1 MADEP
6 VQDRERVYFLVTTLA
21 WLLVLL
27 VVGYAI
33 YDPLRMASAASQQH
47 QAAIEDG
54 ARIYA
59 QYCMVCHGPN
69 GEGVVGKPLNR
80 PDLQGDPATK
90 QDVVAMLTQTITN
103 GRPGSTVP
111 HWVRLPDGSWA
122 SFTAMPAW
130 GRSQNGPLDEQMVSD
145 VVAFIMNGDFSLAGK
160 YTPPMGTGTV
170 SQEQA
175 AKLSSSELMQKLV
188 QQLPR
193 PAGLDA
199 STYARAQQLIAKYG
213 CLSCHTIGSVGG
225 RIGPDLTQV
234 GSWGLDASFLQNWL
248 LHAPTVKDRAPVYW
262 SNFQDPFPVLERA
275 LGGTG
280 GSQGALAPLPAPT
293 PLEHP
298 TDMPNFQQSMG
309 MTPADAQTLADY
321 LLHLK

>member
-6 VQDRERVYFLVTTLA
+6 VQDRERVYFLVMIFS

-27 VVGYAI
+27 LVGYAI
-33 YDPLRMASAASQQH
+33 YDPLRMADAAAQQR
-47 QAAIEDG
+47 QQSIQSG
-54 ARIYA
+54 ARLYA

-80 PDLQGDPATK
+80 PDLQGDPAAK

-111 HWVRLPDGSWA
+111 RWVRLPGGEWA

-130 GRSQNGPLDEQMVSD
+130 GRSQNGPLDEQMVND
-145 VVAFIMNGDFSLAGK
+145 LVAFIMNGDFALANR
-160 YTPPMGTGTV
+160 YTPPVGTGTLGPAAA
-170 SQEQA
+170 SDP
-175 AKLSSSELMQKLV
+175 AKLAT
-188 QQLPR
+188 QLPK

-199 STYARAQQLIAKYG
+199 GTYAQAQKIVGKYG

-234 GSWGLDASFLQNWL
+234 GSWGLDADFLQAWV
-248 LHAPTVKDRAPVYW
+248 LHAPTVKERAPVYW
-262 SNFQDPFPVLERA
+262 SNYQNPFPVLERA
-275 LGGTG
+275 LGSG
-280 GSQGALAPLPAPT
+280 GKADGRLDPLPAPV
-293 PLEHP
+293 PLRIG
-298 TDMPNFQQSMG
+298 TDMPDFSKAG
-309 MTPADAQTLADY
+309 MTPEEAKTLADY

>member
-6 VQDRERVYFLVTTLA
+6 VQDRERVYFLVMTFS
-21 WLLVLL
+21 WLLILL
-27 VVGYAI
+27 LVGYAI
-33 YDPLRMASAASQQH
+33 YDPLRMASAAAQQH
-47 QAAIEDG
+47 RQAVEDG

-80 PDLQGDPATK
+80 ADLQGDPSVK

-160 YTPPMGTGTV
+160 YTPPMATGTV
-170 SQEQA
+170 SPEEA
-175 AKLSSSELMQKLV
+175 AKGGADLQAKLV
-188 QQLPR
+188 AQLPE
-193 PAGLDA
+193 PAGLDPG
-199 STYARAQQLIAKYG
+199 TYAQAQKLIAKYG

-234 GSWGLDASFLQNWL
+234 GSWGLDVDFLQNWV
-248 LHAPTVKDRAPVYW
+248 LHAPTVKNRAPVYW

-275 LGGTG
+275 LGGKAEG
-280 GSQGALAPLPAPT
+280 QLEPLPAPT
-293 PLEHP
+293 PLSHP

-309 MTPADAQTLADY
+309 MTPEEARTLADY
-321 LLHLK
+321 LIHLK